1 MKGVEKISRWTGCD
15 THGFPSSPRA
25 LPSCLA
31 FFAMVGIAE
40 RGSARATSR
49 RIFARSPIKNSI
61 SIKKRSDALF
71 HCFGDSWRHTT
82 QRGACRSSGARQFY
96 TGISQLSVR
105 HPCHAAS
112 QPIETSPVAPSLRCC
127 AFEKVVGGEEM
138 RLLTHNMLASNV
150 KVSGH
155 SHARS

>member
-25 LPSCLA
+25 LPSCSA

-49 RIFARSPIKNSI
+49 RIFARSPIKK
-61 SIKKRSDALF
+61 IKLKSASFSLF
-71 HCFGDSWRHTT
+71 RRFVATHHAERRV
-82 QRGACRSSGARQFY
+82 QIERSSSSF
-96 TGISQLSVR
+96 TLEISQLSVR

-112 QPIETSPVAPSLRCC
+112 QPIRNFPCSPLVALLRFRKSCRRRRD
-127 AFEKVVGGEEM
+127 A
-138 RLLTHNMLASNV
+138 A
-150 KVSGH
+150 
-155 SHARS
+155 SHAQYARVKREGEWT